1 MSVWYLWLIIAIAFA
16 YPLLFIRGKTTTCG
30 PDWLMYNGN
39 VWVKTYELNEI
50 KVTKYAGGYHIT
62 LKDTSGRG
70 MMLDLRTVQELPYL
84 WNYVY
89 LGIMHSVVYGG
100 ATADNEAI
108 KRLQLP
114 ARMSYRRTHSRSAR
128 RRHPRE
134 HVHAWTRAPALPID
148 GLILIEFP
156 TNQVGR

>member
-1 MSVWYLWLIIAIAFA
+1 MGPTLEGYRVPKGEAFGAAGVLAGLCVVYGCVRGWIEDGNPFVWVSVWYLWLIIAIAFA

-30 PDWLMYNGN
+30 SDWLMYNGK
-39 VWVKTYELNEI
+39 VWVNTYELNEI

-70 MMLDLRTVQELPYL
+70 MMLNLRTLQELPYL

-100 ATADNEAI
+100 ATANNEAI

-114 ARMSYRRTHSRSAR
+114 ARIS
-128 RRHPRE
+128 
-134 HVHAWTRAPALPID
+134 
-148 GLILIEFP
+148 
-156 TNQVGR
+156 